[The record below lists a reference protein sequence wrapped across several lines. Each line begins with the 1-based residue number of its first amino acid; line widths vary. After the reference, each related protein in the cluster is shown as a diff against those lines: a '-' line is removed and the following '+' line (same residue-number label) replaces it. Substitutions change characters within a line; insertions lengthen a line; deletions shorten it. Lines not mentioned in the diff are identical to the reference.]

1 MSSGTEDDE
10 KARVEILEPS
20 ADAADSSSSSSSEE
34 EDTDLYE
41 DDYMTVRSIYGDC
54 DVEEEILVTWKMGG
68 WENIAAAEADGDGDA
83 GAESQEERDGREMR
97 AGWRELSLSTQ
108 LEPDRL
114 APLFSGAEW
123 AGEKVQIAFSA
134 RGTSLTKARRSHV
147 RDAAVDAAILA
158 TEYLHDAYGARLR
171 TDPASSLLELG
182 CGLGAPGMLARLMG
196 ASAVVLTDVPAL
208 LSQLERNVARNFPD
222 DEGVR
227 AAALDWSRPAVR
239 ELLRETGRAER
250 GFDVVLNCDCVFE
263 HLYGTSW
270 KLLVEVVDE
279 LLRVNPR
286 CVSITSV
293 ERRNGD
299 GIDAFLEKLRGIE
312 DSVTELVF
320 EEGSVQIYTT
330 VKIGVES

>member
-1 MSSGTEDDE
+1 
-10 KARVEILEPS
+10 
-20 ADAADSSSSSSSEE
+20 
-34 EDTDLYE
+34 
-41 DDYMTVRSIYGDC
+41 
-54 DVEEEILVTWKMGG
+54 
-68 WENIAAAEADGDGDA
+68 
-83 GAESQEERDGREMR
+83 
-97 AGWRELSLSTQ
+97 
-108 LEPDRL
+108 
-114 APLFSGAEW
+114 
-123 AGEKVQIAFSA
+123 
-134 RGTSLTKARRSHV
+134 
-147 RDAAVDAAILA
+147 
-158 TEYLHDAYGARLR
+158 
-171 TDPASSLLELG
+171 
-182 CGLGAPGMLARLMG
+182 MLARLMG